1 MRPECALDR
10 AWRHAL
16 PAATQ
21 KMCLPQ
27 PATMRHR
34 SRVLTACRHR
44 SAELKWGAGGVQG
57 QVWLALA
64 PPAALVASTWAD
76 ELILSETNTSS
87 YLIGLGL
94 AGGLTTFDNPVKGA
108 RPRSFPAVTCAGCV
122 CPVYR
127 P

>member
-1 MRPECALDR
+1 MPRR
-10 AWRHAL
+10 
-16 PAATQ
+16 
-21 KMCLPQ
+21 
-27 PATMRHR
+27 
-34 SRVLTACRHR
+34 
-44 SAELKWGAGGVQG
+44 GAQG

-108 RPRSFPAVTCAGCV
+108 RPRSLLAVICARCA
-122 CPVYR
+122 CPDWHPLSSMLLLDAECR
-127 P
+127 DC